1 MDKKQSFSL
10 RKLSVGL
17 VSGVIGTMLCF
28 GSVVV
33 SAEEQVLSADQSP
46 SLVGNV
52 TNPEENDDM
61 GGRLINEHSV
71 VEINTSNDYGSA
83 EGKIEDVA
91 VSEPVENLSDSSI
104 LDTEQTDNVLNNET
118 KQVDENTDLQ
128 SESVNHIEAKI
139 VGNGFNDSQFSQ
151 ETRID
156 NEQKRAIS
164 KVTNIWSANS
174 ISEVKEE
181 IERQKK
187 QGLES
192 YVVQWG
198 DTLSSISMASNHTVS
213 NLAAINNIKNIDLIY
228 TGQLL
233 KGVIPQVNQI
243 ENATI
248 EIEREKALKKIKGKW
263 RLNTEDVVGK
273 EITRQEKL
281 GFNDYVI
288 QWGDTLSIISKVTGK
303 PLNQIVS
310 ENRIVDP
317 NLIYTGHI
325 LKGIL
330 SPVLNLQQTNA
341 INSNSQHEVQQNDLV
356 VNELENQQ
364 VDETD
369 PKKSEVLPSNIDIAK
384 ENTSPTQEGNLENT
398 GKPNIISEVQP
409 GLVDSTN
416 DKEIVKEISI
426 NTELVG
432 SKPEEEKV
440 EEEFKVE
447 EVIRQEE
454 EATKNEEEP
463 AKYIVVS
470 GYAYNSENTLLEE
483 TEIKINSVASASII
497 AKTDV
502 TGYFYAHLKEGEVH
516 TLEAEDFRVEV
527 ATKVGNEPEIH
538 NILGKFETGRVW
550 SEDNDEVR
558 LKSNVIFLDDAKFV
572 TEFADENS
580 VTLSNIADVRVGDIV
595 VVPPAKIYEEP
606 RAIQVVSVDT
616 TDGRTK
622 IQYVLPNLFDV
633 INHLDIKNEEFDL
646 ANAYFVPADGVTVL
660 KEDVADETGMRT
672 IELGVSAKYSKS
684 IGDKL
689 DLTSNSEFSLKG
701 KVDLKI
707 GGKLKSEAI
716 TIPDLSK
723 FELGKLDLPNFDL
736 SKSLELSIEGGVEVS
751 TKTKLE
757 KKVDK
762 LTFGKLI
769 IPTNFPGFSIDI
781 PINAKLEIGG
791 KLTYSFGGSSIIT
804 NTVKL
809 NNFVPEFSSNVEFKF
824 DLAKLKAEAEMKIGP
839 ELQIKLAVLSLP
851 IMSINGFAGIGAS
864 TEIEGAT
871 YAHLNMNS
879 NVEERDEAGV
889 KVSKKLSGEIF
900 GFGELE
906 GRFDLI
912 EDGVKKIN
920 LSNKEK
926 LLKNLE
932 IKFFDAKLS
941 LLKYELLL
949 DSKGNIVEETE
960 KESGKYEFVGS
971 TAGYYQTDTFQVTKP
986 LSGLKIEQDENGGV
1000 KVSVNFDKIRQY
1012 EGKGRQIAEY
1022 TWDSIWGNK
1031 EYGEA
1036 YGKTEF
1042 FVEVAKTLHIKFN
1055 DSKKLDLTP
1064 YGSNRE
1070 IMELLKDMYIEI
1082 PKYDFSSPWDSGYLF
1097 HNPEGTILVG
1107 NELYDLND
1115 GVHRFSLLPEKE
1127 GEYEMFIVRKFT
1139 SNPGFHGIVI
1149 YPIVISFDDITPPNF
1164 EIYSLNSSFDK
1175 YFVNGTK
1182 PGSYQGGEY
1191 DRVFEKSYITFTN
1204 EKTKQSITELTE
1216 SRTFF
1221 IDRDIFTANARI
1233 KVEAEDMY
1241 GNKSEPFY
1249 IQLDENGNYYSKVE
1263 VV

>member
-91 VSEPVENLSDSSI
+91 VSEPVKNLSDSSI

-198 DTLSSISMASNHTVS
+198 DTLSSISMASNHTVN

-243 ENATI
+243 ENATV
-248 EIEREKALKKIKGKW
+248 ELEKERALKKIKGKW
-263 RLNTEDVVGK
+263 SLNTEDVISK
-273 EITRQEKL
+273 EIARQEKL
-281 GFNDYVI
+281 GFNDYII

-949 DSKGNIVEETE
+949 DSKGNIVGETE

-971 TAGYYQTDTFQVTKP
+971 TSGYDQTDRFQVTKP
-986 LSGLKIEQDENGGV
+986 LSGLKIEQDENSGV

-1022 TWDSIWGNK
+1022 TWDTIWGNK
-1031 EYGEA
+1031 EYGEF

-1042 FVEVAKTLHIKFN
+1042 FVEVAKTQHIKFN

-1064 YGSNRE
+1064 YGSNSE

-1082 PKYDFSSPWDSGYLF
+1082 PQYDFSSPWDYGLLY
-1097 HNPEGTILVG
+1097 HQPEGTLLIG
-1107 NELYDLND
+1107 QDLYDLMY
-1115 GVHRFSLLPEKE
+1115 GPHRFSLLPDKE